1 MFCVW
6 NTQWKTKG
14 QGILTFSGPSIME
27 QSGTYFYYKN
37 TQTLHVYFVDK
48 ILFLC
53 PLSDCW
59 PFLASVFCYYVFIE
73 RKKTLSTDFS
83 LIRDNVFIHY
93 TPIILIKIKFM
104 CLVLCIILK
113 IFSKALCSIVTLSPE
128 CCRTSIHVYWWLK
141 STWPWRH
148 SKLVPLVRWTPS
160 YVERKEIFIDW
171 GVFYLVLRLLMTVI
185 LLNVVQV
192 EIWIQM
198 MYENPYVK

>member
-1 MFCVW
+1 MVQQTLLVVLCLEHPM
-6 NTQWKTKG
+6 KDKRSG
-14 QGILTFSGPSIME
+14 YLLTFSGPSIME
-27 QSGTYFYYKN
+27 QSETYFYYKN

-113 IFSKALCSIVTLSPE
+113 IFSKALFHRYI
-128 CCRTSIHVYWWLK
+128 K
-141 STWPWRH
+141 PWM
-148 SKLVPLVRWTPS
+148 LQDIYT
-160 YVERKEIFIDW
+160 
-171 GVFYLVLRLLMTVI
+171 RLLMTQI
-185 LLNVVQV
+185 NLAMKTFEAGTTGEMNTIISRAKRNIHWLRSFLLGIALTNDHDLT
-192 EIWIQM
+192 
-198 MYENPYVK
+198 

>member
-1 MFCVW
+1 MV
-6 NTQWKTKG
+6 Q
-14 QGILTFSGPSIME
+14 
-27 QSGTYFYYKN
+27 
-37 TQTLHVYFVDK
+37 QTLLVVLCLEHPMKDKRSGYFNVLRSQYHGAVWD
-48 ILFLC
+48 IFLLQKHANITC
-53 PLSDCW
+53 VLCWQDFVSLS
-59 PFLASVFCYYVFIE
+59 FIGLLTISSVSLLLFIE

-160 YVERKEIFIDW
+160 
-171 GVFYLVLRLLMTVI
+171 
-185 LLNVVQV
+185 
-192 EIWIQM
+192 
-198 MYENPYVK
+198 